1 MGSNHIINFN
11 ELGFHMKFDEIDVEI
26 LNELSQDSRL
36 SMRELGKKVNLSPP
50 SVTERVRR
58 LENDGIIKGYTIKV
72 NRKELGF
79 SLECIMEI
87 TVRNGDYERLKTFVR
102 THPRVLGCWR
112 TAGRAC
118 YFVKICARDLGE
130 IEEFVNQIA
139 SYTSPST
146 NIIFSEV
153 EILTSLKQQ
162 LSR

>member
-1 MGSNHIINFN
+1 
-11 ELGFHMKFDEIDVEI
+11 MKIDEIDIEI
-26 LNELSQDSRL
+26 MNELSQDSRL

-58 LENDGIIKGYTIKV
+58 LEAEGIIMGYTIKV

-79 SLECIMEI
+79 GLACIMEI
-87 TVRNGDYERLKTFVR
+87 TVNNGDYDKLKTFVQ
-102 THPRVLGCWR
+102 THPLVLGCFR

-130 IEEFVNQIA
+130 IEQFVNQIA
-139 SYTSPST
+139 PYTSPST

-153 EILTSLKQQ
+153 EIMTSLKQQ
-162 LSR
+162 LSK